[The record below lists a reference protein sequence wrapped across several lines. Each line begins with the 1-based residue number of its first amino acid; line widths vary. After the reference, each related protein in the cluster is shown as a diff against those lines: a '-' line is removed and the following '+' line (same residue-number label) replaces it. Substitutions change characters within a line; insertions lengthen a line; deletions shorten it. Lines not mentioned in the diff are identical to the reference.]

1 MIETSGERFAKAN
14 GLDLCY
20 QTFGDRSDPPLVLIM
35 GLGTQMIAWDE
46 AFCALLANTGF
57 FVIRFDNRD
66 IGKSTRFDAA
76 GVPNIM
82 ALMGM
87 MAIGRKL
94 TVPYT
99 LRDMADDTVGLLDH
113 LGIETAHVVGASMG
127 GAIVQELAIHH
138 PKRLQ
143 TLTCIMAS
151 PGDPKLKAPTAQAI
165 AVLLKTT
172 PTDRAG
178 YLAAYKN
185 TVRVLRGPHF
195 PEEELHDEVRAQRNF
210 ERGLNPAGT
219 TRQLAAIYAS
229 GNRTAALARITTP
242 ALIIHGDSDPL
253 IPVAHGHALVKA
265 IGRASVDIIPK
276 MAHALPRALWPRI
289 VDDISRHAKAH

>member
-1 MIETSGERFAKAN
+1 MIETSGERMAKAN
-14 GLDLCY
+14 GLELCY
-20 QTFGDRSDPPLVLIM
+20 QTFGDKSDPALVLIM

-46 AFCALLANTGF
+46 ALCAALAEKGL
-57 FVIRFDNRD
+57 FVVRFDNRD

-94 TVPYT
+94 DVPYT
-99 LRDMADDTVGLLDH
+99 LRDMAADTIGLMDA

-127 GAIVQELAIHH
+127 GAIVQELAIHY
-138 PKRLQ
+138 PARLK
-143 TLTCIMAS
+143 TMACIMAS

-165 AVLLKTT
+165 AVLLKST
-172 PTDRAG
+172 PADFDG
-178 YLAAYKN
+178 YLASYKA
-185 TVRVLRGPHF
+185 TVKVLRGPHF
-195 PEEELHDEVRAQRNF
+195 PDEEAHDEARARRNF

-229 GNRTAALARITTP
+229 GNRTAALGKTTTP
-242 ALIIHGDSDPL
+242 ALVIHGDADPL
-253 IPVAHGHALVKA
+253 IPVSHGHALVKA
-265 IGRASVDIIPK
+265 IGRATVDIIPN
-276 MAHALPRALWPRI
+276 MGHSLPRAVWPRI
-289 VDDISRHAKAH
+289 VEDITRHTQAR

>member
-1 MIETSGERFAKAN
+1 MIETSGERMAKAN

-20 QTFGDRSDPPLVLIM
+20 QTFGDKSDPALVLIM

-46 AFCALLANTGF
+46 ALCAALARTGL
-57 FVIRFDNRD
+57 FVVRFDNRD
-66 IGKSTRFDAA
+66 IGKSTHFDAA

-94 TVPYT
+94 DVPYT
-99 LRDMADDTVGLLDH
+99 LRDMAADTIGLMDH
-113 LGIETAHVVGASMG
+113 LGLETAHVAGASMG
-127 GAIVQELAIHH
+127 GAIVQELAIHY
-138 PKRLQ
+138 PSRLE
-143 TLTCIMAS
+143 TMTCIMAS
-151 PGDPKLKAPTAQAI
+151 PGDPKLKAPTAEAI
-165 AVLLKTT
+165 AVLLKPT
-172 PTDRAG
+172 PADRDG
-178 YLAAYKN
+178 YLASYKA

-195 PEEELHDEVRAQRNF
+195 PEEEADDAARALRNF

-229 GNRTAALARITTP
+229 GNRTAALATTTTP
-242 ALIIHGDSDPL
+242 ALVIHGDADPL

-265 IGRASVDIIPK
+265 IGRATVDIIPN
-276 MAHALPRALWPRI
+276 MAHSLPRAVWPRI
-289 VDDISRHAKAH
+289 VEDIARHTQTR